1 MRDLARGLAAL
12 VLVGCGDL
20 HPFADGSASASGGA
34 SASGTDSSAASS
46 GAAVD
51 TDGADGPSG
60 LVYVRCPRTR
70 TPLEVTADV
79 TKNGEVV
86 SATRTFHHADVYDVL
101 PSALRTAGVLAPCD
115 LVLRDDDGT
124 ESILFDCTTGS
135 TEADS
140 CAAIDPAVSH
150 DGTRVAFAVVHGSV
164 GHHSENVAAQALDPE
179 ADEGNAS
186 QGATVPNPAL
196 SPVRG
201 DIHIVDLVTGEAVI
215 AEGAE
220 GELRRAPS
228 FLHDGRLMFTAN
240 VVGEL
245 ATVVRSGG
253 GQSAGDAEVT
263 DVWAMDLDGRDVV
276 RLGAHTMT
284 SSRAPLQL
292 VDGRVVVVA
301 TQRIGMLPY
310 RYTNGAPGSPG
321 ALPNIHHVYA
331 QDPDGAR
338 FTALFGQHTH
348 LVVGAFEH
356 SAAVGLAQLGDG
368 RLVFVEGGDVS
379 GAGALRAFAPDPEGR
394 EGPAPHTVDPADV
407 FRPSD
412 MVDLA
417 PWAGQ
422 GYGFSASM
430 PAPELS
436 VPGYAD
442 PLAHAGFLRDP
453 VGEPGFAMLV
463 TWVKGACSN
472 NANNGDTALY
482 GYPPPPATSGAYGLA
497 PLNALEWLGRDNPGC
512 DAGIYRG
519 LASGIEHPAA
529 LDVVVDTPEFH
540 EFMPTPVRPYAA
552 LHGQATPDPIAPSH
566 RRAVPSDALPLATPF
581 ALLGGSS
588 LLQHETR
595 SFEGNLFGSELHWAL
610 QGAQT
615 SDWVDDDVCG
625 VRITALMANRR
636 DDGSGEDT
644 GDAQTL
650 FNALGHR
657 AVVLAELPVR
667 KFDGGV
673 PVLDPLGDPD
683 TSFRVRVPAD
693 TPLLVGGLD
702 CEGRSLSSSQ
712 VPFSLRPGEDRTCG
726 GCHVRSGLALRF
738 DETAAAGRP
747 PLLAGEGTVQL
758 LAGGGGDAV
767 ETETVAGFG
776 ATWEFER
783 DVWPILQSRCVE
795 CHGGDAPAAGLP
807 LDLPGGETG
816 STWWRLAAD
825 YPQQYVPPEQQT
837 VPGVL
842 RKPQLSRFVR
852 FLAARGSLLYWKAA
866 NARLDGRTDA
876 DFPDGEDV
884 DFGADHPSAITPAEL
899 RALARWID
907 LGASFGAEARGD
919 AAKPIVVA
927 RIDAAAPD
935 TLVVGMTDVGAG
947 IDPDALVVR
956 WSQDGAAWT
965 DLPVPSATVGT
976 VEVGLGGVPQ
986 DATLRVTLRDAAG
999 NVSAIERT
1007 RPALIED

>member
-1 MRDLARGLAAL
+1 MRDLARGVAAL
-12 VLVGCGDL
+12 LLGGCGEL

-34 SASGTDSSAASS
+34 SASGDTSASS

-51 TDGADGPSG
+51 TDGVDGPRG
-60 LVYVRCPRTR
+60 LLYVRCPRTR
-70 TPLEVTADV
+70 APLEVTADV

-86 SATRTFHHADVYDVL
+86 SVTKTFRHTDVYDVL
-101 PSALRTAGVLAPCD
+101 PSALRVAEMLAPCD
-115 LVLRDDDGT
+115 LVLRADDGA
-124 ESILFDCTTGS
+124 ESVVFDCSAGS
-135 TEADS
+135 TEAET
-140 CAAIDPAVSH
+140 CVAIDPAVSH
-150 DGTRVAFAVVHGSV
+150 DGTKVAFAVVHGSI
-164 GHHSENVAAQALDPE
+164 GHYSENVSAQALDPD
-179 ADEGNAS
+179 ADAGNAS
-186 QGATVPNPAL
+186 EYATVPNPAL
-196 SPVRG
+196 APVRG

-215 AEGAE
+215 AAGAE
-220 GELRRAPS
+220 GEIRRAPS
-228 FLHDGRLMFTAN
+228 FLHDGRVMFTSN

-245 ATVVRSGG
+245 ATVVRAGG
-253 GQSAGDAEVT
+253 GQSSGDLEVT
-263 DVWAMDLDGRDVV
+263 DVWAMSVDGHDVV
-276 RLGAHTMT
+276 RLGAHTTT
-284 SSRAPLQL
+284 SSQAPLQL
-292 VDGRVVVVA
+292 KDGRVVVVA
-301 TQRIGMLPY
+301 TQRVGMLPY
-310 RYTNGAPGSPG
+310 RYTNGSPG
-321 ALPNIHHVYA
+321 WAGALTNIHHLYA

-338 FTALFGQHTH
+338 LTALFGQHTH

-356 SAAVGLAQLGDG
+356 SAAVGMAQLGDG
-368 RLVFVEGGDVS
+368 RLVFVEGGGVA
-379 GAGALRAFAPDPEGR
+379 GAGALRTFVPDPEGR

-412 MVDLA
+412 MLDLA

-422 GYGFSASM
+422 GFGFSASM
-430 PAPELS
+430 PAPEMR

-453 VGEPGFAMLV
+453 VGEPDDAMLV
-463 TWVKGACSN
+463 TWVKGACS
-472 NANNGDTALY
+472 ASASNGDVALY
-482 GYPPPPATSGAYGLA
+482 GDPPPPATSGAYGLV

-519 LASGIEHPAA
+519 PTSGIEHPSV

-540 EFMPTPVRPYAA
+540 EFMATPVRPFAV

-566 RRAVPSDALPLATPF
+566 RRAVPSDALPFATPF

-588 LLQHETR
+588 LLQQETR
-595 SFEGNLFGSELHWAL
+595 SFEGNLFGSEVHWAL

-615 SDWVDDDVCG
+615 SDWVDDEVCG
-625 VRITALMANRR
+625 VRITALMANRT
-636 DDGSGEDT
+636 DEGT
-644 GDAQTL
+644 GDAQAL

-667 KFDGGV
+667 KFDAGV

-683 TSFRVRVPAD
+683 TSFRLRVPAD

-726 GCHVRSGLALRF
+726 GCHVRSGLPLRF
-738 DETAAAGRP
+738 DETAAAGQP

-767 ETETVAGFG
+767 ETEVVAGFG

-807 LDLPGGETG
+807 LDLPGREPG

-825 YPQQYVPPEQQT
+825 YPQEYVPVEQQT

-842 RKPQLSRFVR
+842 RKPQLSRYVR

-876 DFPDGEDV
+876 DFADGEDV
-884 DFGADHPSAITPAEL
+884 DFGADHPSAITPSEL
-899 RALARWID
+899 RTLARWID

-919 AAKPIVVA
+919 TAKPIVVA
-927 RIDAAAPD
+927 RIDAAAPG
-935 TLVVGMTDVGAG
+935 TLVVGTTDVGAG
-947 IDPDALVVR
+947 IDADSLVVR
-956 WSQDGAAWT
+956 WSQDGGAWM
-965 DLPVPSATVGT
+965 DLTVPSATVGT
-976 VEVGLGGVPQ
+976 VEVGLAGVPQ
-986 DATLRVTLRDAAG
+986 DATLRITVRDAAG
-999 NVSAIERT
+999 NVTAIERT
-1007 RPALIED
+1007 RAGLVED